1 VSKIKISPVQHLKY
15 PWQVHALCADFE
27 LEDVWRVPV
36 ELGAQHS
43 LEMFM
48 DQFKKAEAKLLKK
61 GAAGLLFKLR
71 LALGKLF
78 GWDVQPDP
86 NREGSIRL
94 LYAQQKGLTVL
105 QLPQAGNE
113 MFVPVYQLENEA
125 LSEIENET
133 VHATLHFGRVP
144 LRENVWGIQ
153 MAVLVKPKGWF
164 GKVYMLFIKPFRLW
178 IVYPAM
184 MRSASRMW
192 RQFLASQPRDDIK

>member
-1 VSKIKISPVQHLKY
+1 MSIIKISPKQHLEH

-43 LEMFM
+43 LQMFM
-48 DQFKKAEAKLLKK
+48 NQFKQTEAQLVKK
-61 GAAGLLFKLR
+61 GPAGLLFKLR

-78 GWDVQPDP
+78 GWDAHPDP
-86 NREGSIRL
+86 NRQGSIRL
-94 LYAQQKGLTVL
+94 RYAQQQGLTIS
-105 QLPQAGNE
+105 QLPQPGTGS
-113 MFVPVYQLENEA
+113 FVPVYQLENEV

-153 MAVLVKPKGWF
+153 MAVHVKPKGLF
-164 GKVYMLFIKPFRLW
+164 GKGYMLLIKPFRLW
-178 IVYPAM
+178 IVYPSL
-184 MRSASRMW
+184 MREASKMW
-192 RQFLASQPRDDIK
+192 KHFLVQDSKG